1 MSTESLSY
9 MLNYIIFSSMCFE
22 LSLISEFLRSTSAK
36 QGLTWLVT
44 SSGRAIDAPGLS
56 FKSKGIFV
64 NSFTSTIII
73 LCNKQYDPTALP
85 RIPFTWAWQLF
96 GQFGLHFFYMG
107 YKHKKQ
113 SKSEVHVALLL
124 FGLTSTNFSK

>member
-73 LCNKQYDPTALP
+73 LCNKQYDPTALLKGKCALG
-85 RIPFTWAWQLF
+85 PFLSV
-96 GQFGLHFFYMG
+96 L
-107 YKHKKQ
+107 
-113 SKSEVHVALLL
+113 VI
-124 FGLTSTNFSK
+124 